1 MPRPENLP
9 SIKQQRDEEEE
20 EDNEVGGLPRP
31 RDGAG
36 QGQGAAVEAVDVET
50 SGTGL
55 VHGNVPCNALED
67 SAVPSE
73 HKMMFSLGD
82 STPSGRER
90 QTTGHICR
98 RAVELAR
105 RRGGDKG

>member
-1 MPRPENLP
+1 MARRQNLP
-9 SIKQQRDEEEE
+9 NVNQHRQEEEE
-20 EDNEVGGLPRP
+20 EDNEAGRNSGPK
-31 RDGAG
+31 DGAG
-36 QGQGAAVEAVDVET
+36 QGQGAAGEAVGVET

-55 VHGNVPCNALED
+55 ADGNVPGNTLGD

-73 HKMMFSLGD
+73 HRVTFSRALVLHR
-82 STPSGRER
+82 GREGR
-90 QTTGHICR
+90 PQAVCH